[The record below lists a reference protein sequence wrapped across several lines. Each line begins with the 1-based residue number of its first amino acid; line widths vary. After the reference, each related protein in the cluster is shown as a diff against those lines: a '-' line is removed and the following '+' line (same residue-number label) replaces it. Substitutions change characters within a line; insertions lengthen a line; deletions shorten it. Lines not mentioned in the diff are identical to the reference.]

1 MIVRLDITNTQYKMM
16 KKIILPIIS
25 AFLLSI
31 GAQGQTVPDSAK
43 VDPSLRGQYQLL
55 LSKSKSLNG
64 YKLVNPNRMSSFWQ
78 NVRDTLNTERKQLS
92 NASRKIN
99 EQEKSIADLKTQISG
114 KENTLASANAK
125 VNEIS
130 FLGISF
136 TKGRY
141 NTIVWSLIVGL
152 AAALTIIILRS
163 AKHIH
168 EAKYRS
174 GLYEEISQEYQQYKT
189 KANDK
194 EKKLA
199 RELQDERNKLD
210 ELKSRGK

>member
-1 MIVRLDITNTQYKMM
+1 MRKF
-16 KKIILPIIS
+16 ILPIIS
-25 AFLLSI
+25 ALILSFS
-31 GAQGQTVPDSAK
+31 AQGQLTADSTKA
-43 VDPSLRGQYQLL
+43 DPSLKGQYQMM
-55 LSKSKSLNG
+55 LSKSRNLDG
-64 YKLVNPNRMSSFWQ
+64 YKLVNPSRITTFWR
-78 NVRDTLNTERKQLS
+78 NVNDTLTTERRQRI
-92 NASRKIN
+92 NATKKIE
-99 EQEKSIADLKTQISG
+99 EQEKNIADLKAQISG
-114 KENTLASANAK
+114 KESSLASSNAK

-136 TKGRY
+136 TKSTY
-141 NTIVWSLIVGL
+141 NAIVWTLIIGL
-152 AAALTIIILRS
+152 AAALAIVILRS

-174 GLYEEISQEYQQYKT
+174 TLYEEIAQEYQSYKT

-210 ELKSRGK
+210 ELRSRGR

>member
-1 MIVRLDITNTQYKMM
+1 M
-16 KKIILPIIS
+16 KKILFPIVS
-25 AFLLSI
+25 ALILSI
-31 GAQGQTVPDSAK
+31 SAQGQTVPDSAK
-43 VDPSLRGQYQLL
+43 VDPSLKGQYQLL
-55 LSKSKSLNG
+55 LSKSRTLDG

-78 NVRDTLNTERKQLS
+78 NVRDTLATQQRQLS
-92 NASRKIN
+92 STRQKIN
-99 EQEKSIADLKTQISG
+99 QQEKSIADLKVQISG
-114 KENTLASANAK
+114 KENTLANANAK

-136 TKGRY
+136 TKGTY
-141 NTIVWSLIVGL
+141 NTMVWSLIIGL
-152 AAALTIIILRS
+152 ATALTIVILRS

-168 EAKYRS
+168 EARYRS
-174 GLYEEISQEYQQYKT
+174 SLYEEISQEYQSYKT

-210 ELKSRGK
+210 ELRSRGK